1 MRSHDT
7 LLLCVTRRRRSFGRF
22 AGLSGANWT
31 GAAAGLVGR
40 LVGSRDVNSGVSS
53 ARLGVKQTGA
63 VAGSVTG
70 RFVGTRNLIVVRS
83 RDVNAGF
90 RRFVR
95 RKSDE
100 AAAG

>member
-70 RFVGTRNLIVVRS
+70 RFVGTRNLIVVR
-83 RDVNAGF
+83 RDVMRAFADSSG
-90 RRFVR
+90 V
-95 RKSDE
+95 KATKPQPGE
-100 AAAG
+100 